1 MKIDK
6 RSAEVL
12 VPAVGVNENGRGEVY
27 RLNMELG
34 RFMRS
39 FEVDVGGEDSTSFG
53 AGSIQGSVGIGS
65 VNTAAI
71 AEESHNLYAFGTSLG
86 TVEFWDPRTRKRAGI
101 LQAPW
106 QNDAFE
112 GKQEIT
118 SLKFHS
124 SGLTFAAGSSM
135 GLTHLYDLR
144 SPLPYLKRDQ
154 GYGFPI
160 QDIIFLTP
168 SSESRNTSNEPKIL
182 TSDKRI
188 IKIWDPRNGES
199 WTSVE
204 PAVDLHSVVWCKDS
218 GMLLT
223 ANEGRQQ
230 HSFFIPQLG
239 AAPRWCAFLD
249 NLVEE
254 MAEDPND
261 PNAFTKQ
268 KAGEVYDNYKFLT
281 VSQLDDLNLA
291 HLIGTTSLL
300 RPYMHGYFV
309 AQRLYEE
316 AKMIADPYI
325 WEEQRAKKIKEKI
338 DHERESRIRGKKKA
352 SVQVNRKLAEK
363 LMDREELKERRQA
376 QRVLEKGGD
385 ALQPAVEPA
394 AELKKE
400 GLLNDPRFTKLF
412 QDQEFAI
419 DETSEAFRL
428 LNPSTKVDR
437 PKPKEKG
444 LTAVEQEMADEVP
457 KSDDS
462 DSESQGE
469 EYRSKPKPDMDSQ
482 RFSTYAYQKGSR
494 KDQNPQMKVTS
505 SVRSRSDKNKS
516 FGSRSEK
523 ITKRDRP
530 QYRSVVGERELTF
543 APDRKNKQRPEASP
557 AARRD
562 DKARR
567 SASGNVFRK
576 M

>member
-12 VPAVGVNENGRGEVY
+12 VPAVGVHENGRGEVY